1 MGQEEDTQGS
11 YQTKDI
17 SDWSWD
23 DFAQYLKDLGGDQS
37 CLDSPS
43 SPAKG
48 RSKDTEIETDKER
61 QLYWKDLEETPS
73 GSTKPIENPLTQSTP
88 TYKEIC

>member
-1 MGQEEDTQGS
+1 MSQCPRSPSPPRNKISINIIFVKVGQEEDTQGS

-37 CLDSPS
+37 CLHSPS
-43 SPAKG
+43 SPAEG
-48 RSKDTEIETDKER
+48 RSKDTEVESDRER
-61 QLYWKDLEETPS
+61 QLY
-73 GSTKPIENPLTQSTP
+73 
-88 TYKEIC
+88 

>member
-1 MGQEEDTQGS
+1 VGQEEDTQGS

-37 CLDSPS
+37 CLG

-48 RSKDTEIETDKER
+48 RSKDTEIETDRER

-73 GSTKPIENPLTQSTP
+73 GSTKPKVLLHTRRFV
-88 TYKEIC
+88 KLL